1 MGASRGLSLTQ
12 RSARTVGSSRTCN
25 DLSTG
30 VTENSRTGV
39 GRGGRGCSA
48 GEDSCACGVEVS
60 SVCASQGEAEELDSP
75 LARGACV
82 VCVAV
87 PTAGAGASKG
97 FVGGRE
103 ETREGGGASGSGDE
117 GLGGSGE
124 SATGVGV

>member
-1 MGASRGLSLTQ
+1 M
-12 RSARTVGSSRTCN
+12 
-25 DLSTG
+25 
-30 VTENSRTGV
+30 
-39 GRGGRGCSA
+39 
-48 GEDSCACGVEVS
+48 EVS
-60 SVCASQGEAEELDSP
+60 SECASQGEAEELDSP

>member
-1 MGASRGLSLTQ
+1 M
-12 RSARTVGSSRTCN
+12 
-25 DLSTG
+25 
-30 VTENSRTGV
+30 
-39 GRGGRGCSA
+39 RGCSA
-48 GEDSCACGVEVS
+48 GEDSCAGSVEVS
-60 SVCASQGEAEELDSP
+60 SICVCQAQAEKLDSP
-75 LARGACV
+75 LARGMCV
-82 VCVAV
+82 VGVAV